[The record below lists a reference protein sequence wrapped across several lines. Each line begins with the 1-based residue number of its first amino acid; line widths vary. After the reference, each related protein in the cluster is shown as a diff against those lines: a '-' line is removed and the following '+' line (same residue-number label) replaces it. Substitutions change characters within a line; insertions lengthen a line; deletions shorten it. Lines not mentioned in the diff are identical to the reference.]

1 MVHKELRNGV
11 TENRHA
17 FSQWPIN
24 NECGLSLSLSLSL
37 SHWAGELQR
46 GIPDKTGLPQEELE
60 DSMVYSRQK

>member
-1 MVHKELRNGV
+1 MHSHNGLLITSAV
-11 TENRHA
+11 
-17 FSQWPIN
+17 
-24 NECGLSLSLSLSL
+24 SLSLSLSL